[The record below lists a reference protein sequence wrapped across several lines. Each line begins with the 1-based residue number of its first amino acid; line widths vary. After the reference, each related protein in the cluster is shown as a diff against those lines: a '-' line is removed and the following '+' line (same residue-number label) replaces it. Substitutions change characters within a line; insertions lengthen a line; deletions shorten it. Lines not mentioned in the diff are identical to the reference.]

1 MEYYSAIKEWSP
13 VNCGS
18 MERMWRQKYTKW
30 NQLFRENK
38 DFTDVTHVASQDAVL
53 DIESGY
59 LRDRVDGKRQTEFIQ
74 CIPCYN

>member
-1 MEYYSAIKEWSP
+1 MAAWKECEDRNTLNEIS
-13 VNCGS
+13 CS
-18 MERMWRQKYTKW
+18 EK
-30 NQLFRENK
+30 NK
-38 DFTDVTHVASQDAVL
+38 DFIDVTHVVSQDAVL